1 MNLRS
6 VPSCAC
12 VVSLL
17 LGLAGCQGS
26 PSQRP
31 VKLGPVDEGRG
42 SLTAARKY
50 LEGQWT
56 LESFEIYPPGKAP
69 VALKGSG
76 TLTYDEYANLKID
89 IHADQ
94 DSSDLM
100 RAAGID
106 IQEGVTSSSGR
117 TVVDMQNKTLT
128 YVIAGQPTRS
138 TGPLALTRPRH
149 WQVEGPILTL
159 TTQDDAGKPLSVSKW
174 KKIP

>member
-12 VVSLL
+12 VVTLL
-17 LGLAGCQGS
+17 LGLAACQGS

-50 LEGQWT
+50 LEGRWA

-76 TLTYDEYANLKID
+76 TLTYDEYANLQID
-89 IHADQ
+89 IRADQ
-94 DSSDLM
+94 DSSDVL

-106 IQEGVTSSSGR
+106 IRDGVVSSSGR
-117 TVVDMQNKTLT
+117 TTVDMQNRTLT
-128 YVIAGQPTRS
+128 YVVQGQPAGN
-138 TGPLALTRPRH
+138 GPLAVNRPRH

-174 KKIP
+174 KKVP